1 MLNEIF
7 SEQYVFLVDLNFKKK
22 QKFIEVF
29 KFCDFF
35 IYLFFLHNLIR
46 ILKDDPSMLGKT
58 EPIHV
63 NTERIQIFFNFL
75 KIKFDDQ
82 IFFSCFK
89 SILIMK
95 IVRNK
100 YKIFYTCN

>member
-1 MLNEIF
+1 MKFFQNNMCFWLI
-7 SEQYVFLVDLNFKKK
+7 LIFKKK

-63 NTERIQIFFNFL
+63 NTERIQIFFYFL